1 MPRQLLAGENLVLP
15 PLHRHWILLARSLF
29 APALAALV
37 VLVGI
42 DILAATVT
50 PGDVRVVVT
59 LLVLGVFGLIAGA
72 AYLQWAAAS
81 LTVTDKR
88 VILEEGIFNRI
99 SKVIPLDRVQ
109 DVSTKQSLLGRVL
122 DYGSVEIDAAGASGS
137 EIFPYVRSPE
147 MLRDQVFVLTDHL
160 RQGG

>member
-29 APALAALV
+29 MPT
-37 VLVGI
+37 LVGLVLLVI
-42 DILAATVT
+42 LDIVAGAAV
-50 PGDVRVVVT
+50 PGDVRLFLT
-59 LLVLGVFGLIAGA
+59 LIVLGIFGLWAGA

-88 VILEEGIFNRI
+88 VILEEGIFNRF
-99 SKVIPLDRVQ
+99 SKVIPLERVQ

-122 DYGSVEIDAAGASGS
+122 DYGNVEIDAAGASGS
-137 EIFPYVRSPE
+137 ETFTYVRSPE